1 MRLCRRLFCL
11 FALLP
16 LAALPA
22 CAGEAVLLHPQRP
35 DQTRIGA
42 LSWRGGIV
50 LDFPE
55 AGGRFGGLSALE
67 ISTDGS
73 EALVLSDRGRWF
85 RLRLDYDERGSLA
98 GAELAAEGS
107 LLGPDGKALSGVN
120 ADAEGMTR
128 LADGSTIVSFEQ
140 RHRLLRYPPGEP
152 PFARTP
158 ALVPPPPGVEA
169 APANEGIEAIAALPD
184 GRMVAFAEGLRATAA
199 MGYAWLGDGQ
209 NWTPMSWTLTRSYV
223 PVGAAA
229 LPDGDLLV
237 LERRFDLGGLASR
250 LSRIEARTLR
260 RGAPITGT
268 ELARLEPPYIS
279 NNFEGVAVR
288 RGPRGQSLVYL
299 VSDDNFAPTLR
310 TLLVMFEIVE

>member
-1 MRLCRRLFCL
+1 MRLCRRLLCL

-16 LAALPA
+16 LALPA
-22 CAGEAVLLHPQRP
+22 CAGEAVLLHPHRP

-55 AGGRFGGLSALE
+55 ADGRLGGLSALE
-67 ISTDGS
+67 IRADGS

-98 GAELAAEGS
+98 GAKLAAEGS

-120 ADAEGMTR
+120 ADAEGLTR

-140 RHRLLRYPPGEP
+140 RHRLLRYPPGDP

-158 ALVPPPPGVEA
+158 TLVPPPPGIEG
-169 APANEGIEAIAALPD
+169 APANEGLEAIAALPD
-184 GRMVAFAEGLRATAA
+184 GRMLAFAEGLRATTA

-250 LSRIEARTLR
+250 LSRVEARALR
-260 RGAPITGT
+260 RGAPIVGT
-268 ELARLEPPYIS
+268 ELARLEPPYIT
-279 NNFEGVAVR
+279 NNFEGVAAR
-288 RGPRGQSLVYL
+288 RGPRGHSFIYL

>member
-1 MRLCRRLFCL
+1 MRLCRRLLGL

-16 LAALPA
+16 LAAPPA
-22 CAGEAVLLHPQRP
+22 CASEAVLLHPQRP

-42 LSWRGGIV
+42 LLWRGGIA
-50 LDFPE
+50 LDFPD

-67 ISTDGS
+67 VKADGS

-85 RLRLDYDERGSLA
+85 RLHLDYDEKGRLA
-98 GAELAAEGS
+98 GAELADEGS
-107 LLGPDGKALSGVN
+107 LMGPDGKALSGVN
-120 ADAEGMTR
+120 ADAEGLTR

-158 ALVPPPPGVEA
+158 ALVPPPPGIEA
-169 APANEGIEAIAALPD
+169 APANEGIEAVAFLPD
-184 GRMVAFAEGLRATAA
+184 GRMVAFAEGLRATAQ

-209 NWTPMSWTLTRSYV
+209 NWTPMSWTRTGSYV

-250 LSRIEARTLR
+250 LSRVEARTLR
-260 RGAPITGT
+260 RGAPIAGT